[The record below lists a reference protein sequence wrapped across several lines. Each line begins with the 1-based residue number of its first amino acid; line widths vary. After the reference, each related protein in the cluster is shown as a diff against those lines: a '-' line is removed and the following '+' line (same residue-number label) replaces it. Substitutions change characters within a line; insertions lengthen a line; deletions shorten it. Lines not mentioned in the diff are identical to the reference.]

1 MIRTLLTTT
10 ALAAAL
16 TTGALASDTMKTEGR
31 AEAGSGDAVFSIQ
44 SDTQPMQSENGYFA
58 ASQSQILA
66 TSLIG
71 KSLYNGASGEAEAIG
86 EVNDVVLSQTGDAEA
101 VVVGVGGFLGIGE
114 KDVAIDFERISWVE
128 RDGER
133 WLTISAT
140 QEELETAPA
149 FDRTVLMPEN
159 TAEISRDRSVM
170 ADNRMTS
177 SSSGTEQPTASGE
190 ATGAAPTA
198 PAVPLDKSA
207 DAQDPAMQSDDTAMQ
222 SDTRDRDILAE
233 ASVAS
238 ADELI
243 GTPVYGA
250 QDENLGEVNDVIVSR
265 DGMVEA
271 FILDVGGFLGI
282 GAKPVAIDVTTLE
295 IKKDE
300 NDALHIYT
308 DYTQEQLEA
317 LPEYSGKAAE
327 AEPDANIAQ

>member
-16 TTGALASDTMKTEGR
+16 TTGALASDTLKTDGR
-31 AEAGSGDAVFSIQ
+31 AEAGSGGAVFSTQ
-44 SDTQPMQSENGYFA
+44 SDIQPMQSENGYFA
-58 ASQSQILA
+58 ASTSQILA

-114 KDVAIDFERISWVE
+114 KDVAIDFERVSWVE

-159 TAEISRDRSVM
+159 TAAMSRDRSVM

-177 SSSGTEQPTASGE
+177 SATETEQPSVSGE

-207 DAQDPAMQSDDTAMQ
+207 ASQDPAMPSNDTAMQ
-222 SDTRDRDILAE
+222 SDASDRDILAE

-250 QDENLGEVNDVIVSR
+250 GDEDLGAVNDVIVSR

-282 GAKPVAIDVTTLE
+282 GAKPVAIDVTTLT

-300 NDALHIYT
+300 NGSLHIYT

-317 LPEYSGKAAE
+317 LPEYSGNAAE
-327 AEPDANIAQ
+327 AKPDANIAQ